1 VAVGDLRDEAV
12 TGLTIPDVGVVGAD
26 LVGVAGADLV
36 VVAGLEGVGDGAG
49 ETAEGV
55 AVAVGDLRV
64 AADILIGLLA
74 GAFKPP
80 LAVGGAAV
88 AGTFKLLLVTG
99 LTIPDGG
106 FTAPVGV
113 DFVAV

>member
-1 VAVGDLRDEAV
+1 M
-12 TGLTIPDVGVVGAD
+12 
-26 LVGVAGADLV
+26 V

-49 ETAEGV
+49 EAAEGV

-80 LAVGGAAV
+80 LAVGGAVAAV
-88 AGTFKLLLVTG
+88 AGAFKLLLVTG

-106 FTAPVGV
+106 FTPPVGV
-113 DFVAV
+113 GFVAV